1 MFLTTD
7 DVAKIL
13 GITRAN
19 LYARAKSNNAP
30 KGFLSGGRRMYRAD
44 NVEQWIHADHD
55 DAVREHSQR
64 MTRLT
69 KIMGKQR

>member
-1 MFLTTD
+1 MLLTTD

-30 KGFLSGGRRMYRAD
+30 KGFVVGGRRMYRAEA
-44 NVEQWIHADHD
+44 VEGWIDADRD
-55 DAVREHSQR
+55 DAVRQHSQR
-64 MTRLT
+64 RARLT